1 VLVSHDRRAAVL
13 LGAAAAGIAIVGLSV
28 LARLLGGDAGSL
40 FLGGRLNSPLG
51 YINGEGCLF
60 AMGLWPFIALAESRR
75 ALLAGPAAAMATLL
89 ASLALLSQSRGTAL
103 AILGSLILVLAMVPG
118 RTRRVYALL
127 VVAAA
132 VALSG
137 PDLLHVYSAAHGGPV
152 SLTSAHAAARSAL
165 LAALAAGLVWGLATA
180 GWGVLT
186 SRADGPRLGAIGS
199 WLLAVPVL
207 VVLAV
212 GLAST
217 HRIQHELDSQWNA
230 FVHLGEP
237 ADSRTPTAASS
248 NSRLLSGAGN
258 RYDYWRIAWSV
269 WKGDPVAGVGAGNF
283 SRPYFQQR
291 TTAEDVDQPHSLE
304 LQALSELGLVGTLL
318 LACFIAGVFWGAV
331 RMRRGATHAP
341 LRRALMTAGLGT
353 FTAWLVQASV
363 DWMHLLPGLTAI
375 ALAGA
380 AVLVWPRTRPAPAA
394 VGARPRSAGMQAAI
408 ALGVS
413 VIVIAL
419 IATGASLTR
428 QGLAD
433 IYRSRAQRELTANP
447 AAALSD
453 ANRSLDIDAD
463 ATRTYYLKAAALAR
477 FDQAAAAER
486 SLLKAL
492 AREPNNF
499 VTWALL
505 GDIAARERRMHAA
518 RADYLRAHELN
529 PRNTTLRELALNAHA
544 SLG

>member
-1 VLVSHDRRAAVL
+1 
-13 LGAAAAGIAIVGLSV
+13 
-28 LARLLGGDAGSL
+28 L

-75 ALLAGPAAAMATLL
+75 GLLAGPAAAMATLL

-103 AILGSLILVLAMVPG
+103 AILGSLIIVLALVPG

-127 VVAAA
+127 VVGAG
-132 VALSG
+132 VALAG
-137 PDLLHVYSAAHGGPV
+137 PDLLHVYSHAHGGPV
-152 SLTSAHAAARSAL
+152 SLASAHAAGRAAL
-165 LAALAAGLVWGLATA
+165 LAALAVGLAWGFATA
-180 GWGVLT
+180 GSGVLA
-186 SRADGPRLGAIGS
+186 SRADGPRLAALAS

-217 HRIQHELDSQWNA
+217 HRIGHEIDSQWNA

-258 RYDYWRIAWSV
+258 RYDYWRIAWGV
-269 WKGDPVAGVGAGNF
+269 WKGHPVAGVGAGNF

-291 TTAEDVDQPHSLE
+291 TTTEDVDQPHSLE
-304 LQALSELGLVGTLL
+304 LQALSDLGLVGALL
-318 LACFIAGVFWGAV
+318 LACFITGVFWGAV
-331 RMRRGATHAP
+331 RMRNGARRAP
-341 LRRALMTAGLGT
+341 LRRALMTAGLGI
-353 FTAWLVQASV
+353 FTAWLVQTSV

-380 AVLVWPRTRPAPAA
+380 AVLVWPRTRPARAA
-394 VGARPRSAGMQAAI
+394 HGARSRSAGVQAAI

-413 VIVIAL
+413 LVVIAL

-433 IYRSRAQRELTANP
+433 IYRSSAQSELTSNP

-463 ATRTYYLKAAALAR
+463 ATGTYYLKAAALAR
-477 FDQAAAAER
+477 FDQASAAER
-486 SLLKAL
+486 SLLEAL

-505 GDIAARERRMHAA
+505 GDIAARERRPRAA
-518 RADYLRAHELN
+518 RADYLRAHQLN
-529 PRNTTLRELALNAHA
+529 PRNTTLRELALNPHA
-544 SLG
+544 ALG